1 MKAIFEVFATL
12 DYPTKWR
19 QKSRLQQKKF
29 MFSLMQ
35 IDAGQKACKI
45 QGWFRLGLK
54 LTYNCWFQVNEN
66 GSGNVLSCSSFAEKG
81 VEGIIPASNGL
92 VARHLAVR
100 LNSMLQAVQFPT
112 GITNLNSG
120 LADVN

>member
-1 MKAIFEVFATL
+1 
-12 DYPTKWR
+12 
-19 QKSRLQQKKF
+19 